1 MSQPSISKMEQTND
15 HVNQGYNLN
24 NAPNQLNDKVEQQ
37 DIFFQL
43 YQEEIQ
49 EDQETNFETD
59 TQKIDNIEVNNQQDH
74 ELIENNNQQNI
85 NQDHELID
93 YNNQQNIN
101 QDHQLIDNNNQ
112 QNINQNHEL
121 IENNNQ
127 QNINQDHQLIVNNN
141 QQNIKQDIENQEQ
154 QHSSQLQ
161 MSFSQSI
168 QNQDS
173 SLMQDESRQ
182 METYQ
187 IIKNDFKKLMEF
199 FLSIQKND
207 TKVCQ
212 WRTDFSNID
221 LPFENSKEIKN
232 YLILASKNDSDDII
246 YIQMS
251 ILVNQSNSL
260 VIQDQTFTINNICL
274 NQNLQLK
281 IGSFV
286 YLSQVSQIIYEIK
299 QLKLTKKINQIQ
311 SIIENAI
318 KRFHIIVNKFIFPL
332 KYKIQ
337 FCNTNLNDQY
347 FRISQKSQQQSYLE
361 KFTHS
366 ELLAREDN
374 DNSQGYIN
382 PELDNEQSKEFS
394 KKSQQLDQQF
404 QSAVQDL
411 GDQYQFCSNKKQ
423 KKKKNQV
430 EKLDYEIN
438 SKISGLNETNL
449 VDQGGFHKIYKVG
462 INIGNNKILELAVKN
477 QSSNKLRK
485 EIEFI
490 NRFLS
495 KGYSKYVAQ
504 IYIKENINNYYL
516 LKYYHFKSLRDYI
529 KKYQFV
535 ISLRRKLQILTQIAE
550 GIQHL
555 HQHQI
560 LHLDIKADNILISK
574 NGNAK
579 ICDFG
584 EAYHPNY
591 QLQRDC
597 IKFSVPYG
605 APELL
610 KHKTQF
616 LSEKADVYSFG
627 TLAYELIFGKL
638 PIPILNKEKYLS
650 LFKDFDLRLDDSKG
664 LNALNGPR
672 LILFKLNILI
682 FKCLIPQNNERPN
695 IESISNFLKC
705 LKKQSFNLQP
715 K

>member
-1 MSQPSISKMEQTND
+1 MDQPLNCKVEKTND
-15 HVNQGYNLN
+15 YVNQGCNLN
-24 NAPNQLNDKVEQQ
+24 DVLDQLDDKYKS
-37 DIFFQL
+37 L

-49 EDQETNFETD
+49 ENQETNFETN
-59 TQKIDNIEVNNQQDH
+59 TQKTDNIEENNQQNH

-85 NQDHELID
+85 NQDHELIKND
-93 YNNQQNIN
+93 NQQKIKLVYE
-101 QDHQLIDNNNQ
+101 Q
-112 QNINQNHEL
+112 
-121 IENNNQ
+121 IENNK
-127 QNINQDHQLIVNNN
+127 
-141 QQNIKQDIENQEQ
+141 QQNIKQDIENQEE
-154 QHSSQLQ
+154 QHSSQISR
-161 MSFSQSI
+161 SFSELSQSI
-168 QNQDS
+168 QNYDS
-173 SLMQDESRQ
+173 SLIQDESRQ

-199 FLSIQKND
+199 FLSIKKND

-221 LPFENSKEIKN
+221 LSFENSKEIQN

-274 NQNLQLK
+274 NQNFQLK

-299 QLKLTKKINQIQ
+299 QLKLTKKITQIQ

-318 KRFHIIVNKFIFPL
+318 KRFHIIVNQFIFPL
-332 KYKIQ
+332 KYKMQ
-337 FCNTNLNDQY
+337 FCNTNFNDQY
-347 FRISQKSQQQSYLE
+347 FRISQYSKKQSNQE
-361 KFTHS
+361 NFTNS
-366 ELLAREDN
+366 IILAREDN
-374 DNSQGYIN
+374 DNSQGQIN
-382 PELDNEQSKEFS
+382 PELDNEFEKEFS
-394 KKSQQLDQQF
+394 KKSQQINQQF
-404 QSAVQDL
+404 QSSVQDL
-411 GDQYQFCSNKKQ
+411 GNCYQMCSLDKKS

-430 EKLDYEIN
+430 EKLVYEIN
-438 SKISGLNETNL
+438 NKISGLNETNL
-449 VDQGGFHKIYKVG
+449 VDQGGFHKIYKVSL
-462 INIGNNKILELAVKN
+462 NIENNKTLELAVKN

-495 KGYSKYVAQ
+495 KSYSKYIAQ
-504 IYIKENINNYYL
+504 IYIKENIYNYYL

-550 GIQHL
+550 GILHL
-555 HQHQI
+555 HQQNI

-650 LFKDFDLRLDDSKG
+650 FFKDFDLRLDDSKG
-664 LNALNGPR
+664 LNAHNGPR
-672 LILFKLNILI
+672 LILLNLNILI
-682 FKCLIPQNNERPN
+682 FKCLLPQKEERPN
-695 IESISNFLKC
+695 LESISHFLKC
-705 LKKQSFNLQP
+705 LKKQSFNLQ
-715 K
+715 KK